1 MTPRIVPACVFA
13 CVATWPAFAQAP
25 ASGRPIDAAKSE
37 IRFVSKQMGVA
48 VEGRFKRF
56 AGTVA
61 FDPKKPE
68 ASRAEVEIDVA
79 SVDTG
84 TADGDTE
91 VQRPLWFNAAQ
102 FPKARFVTR
111 SIKPLGGNRY
121 EVAGTLTIKGV
132 SAEVTSPLTLAE
144 AGGAR
149 IAQGSFALKRLQFKL
164 GEKQWADT
172 DTVAD
177 EVRVTYKFVFPQ

>member
-1 MTPRIVPACVFA
+1 MTVRGLLLCACAVSM
-13 CVATWPAFAQAP
+13 PAFAQAP
-25 ASGRPIDAAKSE
+25 AAGRPIDSAKSE
-37 IRFVSKQMGVA
+37 IRFVSKQMNVA

-56 AGTVA
+56 IGTVS
-61 FDPKKPE
+61 FDPTKPE

-79 SVDTG
+79 SIDTG

-91 VQRPLWFNAAQ
+91 VQRPLWFDAPQ
-102 FPKARFVTR
+102 FPKAKFTTR
-111 SIKPLGGNRY
+111 SIKPLGGSRY

-132 SAEVTSPLTLAE
+132 SAEVTSPLTLTE
-144 AGGAR
+144 AAGTR
-149 IAQGSFALKRLQFKL
+149 TAQGSFALKRLQFRL

-177 EVRVTYKFVFPQ
+177 EVRVSYRFVFPQ

>member
-1 MTPRIVPACVFA
+1 MTLRSLLLLAGA
-13 CVATWPAFAQAP
+13 VALPAFAQAP
-25 ASGRPIDAAKSE
+25 SARPIDPARSE

-48 VEGRFKRF
+48 VEGRFRRF
-56 AGTVA
+56 AGTVT
-61 FDPKKPE
+61 FDPNKPE
-68 ASRAEVEIDVA
+68 ASRAEVEIEVA

-102 FPKARFVTR
+102 FPKARFTTR

-121 EVAGTLTIKGV
+121 EVAGTLVIKGV
-132 SAEVTSPLTLAE
+132 SAEVTSPLTLAQ
-144 AGGAR
+144 AAGAR
-149 IAQGSFALKRLQFKL
+149 TAQGTFTLKRLQFRL

-177 EVRVTYKFVFPQ
+177 EVTVSYRFVFPQ

>member
-1 MTPRIVPACVFA
+1 MRLRFLLPGLACAVIPP
-13 CVATWPAFAQAP
+13 TFAQAP
-25 ASGRPIDAAKSE
+25 VARPIDAAKSE
-37 IRFVSKQMGVA
+37 IRFVSRQMNVP

-56 AGTVA
+56 GGTVT

-68 ASRAEVEIDVA
+68 ASKADVEIDVA
-79 SVDTG
+79 SIDTG
-84 TADGDTE
+84 TSDGDTE
-91 VQRPLWFNAAQ
+91 AQRPLWFNAPQ

-111 SIKPLGGNRY
+111 AIKPLGGNRY
-121 EVAGTLTIKGV
+121 EATGTLTIKGV
-132 SAEVTSPLTLAE
+132 SADVTSPLTLTE

-149 IAQGSFALKRLQFKL
+149 TAQGEFTLRRLQFRL

-177 EVRVTYKFVFPQ
+177 EVRVRYRFVFPQ